1 MISIERIRN
10 NYEVLKSSLALKGY
24 NDDLNEIILIDRD
37 YRASLSLVNELR
49 AERNK
54 VTDQI
59 AGLKKSKLDVNDK
72 IDSMRAVGSKI
83 KDLEFKISEKKE
95 KLDEL
100 ILNLPNVPLAHTNR
114 SFCSE
119 SKAKSQNPTNKPAF
133 RRSGR

>member
-37 YRASLSLVNELR
+37 YRESLSLANELR

-59 AGLKKSKLDVNDK
+59 
-72 IDSMRAVGSKI
+72 
-83 KDLEFKISEKKE
+83 SE
-95 KLDEL
+95 
-100 ILNLPNVPLAHTNR
+100 
-114 SFCSE
+114 
-119 SKAKSQNPTNKPAF
+119 
-133 RRSGR
+133 